1 MLMPLYLVTSLYD
14 EGISAANFRVVEA
27 ASKRDIA
34 AHMLAHADQWAFF
47 LRRAFPRDWRGA
59 GPHLGSLLDCARDPA
74 MSPERFLE
82 LIDMTS
88 VDGDSAAQLA
98 IHDITVYS
106 LSEVDTQP
114 G

>member
-1 MLMPLYLVTSLYD
+1 
-14 EGISAANFRVVEA
+14 
-27 ASKRDIA
+27 
-34 AHMLAHADQWAFF
+34 
-47 LRRAFPRDWRGA
+47 
-59 GPHLGSLLDCARDPA
+59 